1 MNSSARTK
9 MEWMTK
15 NQNKI
20 QLDLILSYKQSGLE
34 EWYTLSLAIEWS
46 KKEGLSFKKYK
57 LSNNLS

>member
-34 EWYTLSLAIEWS
+34 ELYKLSLAIEWS
-46 KKEGLSFKKYK
+46 KKRRTVV
-57 LSNNLS
+57 

>member
-34 EWYTLSLAIEWS
+34 ELYTLSLAIEWS
-46 KKEGLSFKKYK
+46 KKRRTVV
-57 LSNNLS
+57 